1 MASRSSLSCWR
12 ASGLSTGPIPR
23 QYEAETPS
31 GGRAITNHSSNQP
44 REAVGVFA
52 ERTGFEAAVAEL
64 EVAGFDHTDLS
75 VLATREAIEAAG
87 TPKESWSE
95 VFNAFVNEIRYEN
108 PLFASSMIFL
118 AGGPVTATIAG
129 IIAAAVGS
137 LAVKDVVDE
146 VVARPHTEEF
156 ARAVE
161 AGGAILWVRA
171 GTIAQEQTAMAILKA
186 NGATNVHVVDRKDR
200 T

>member
-1 MASRSSLSCWR
+1 M
-12 ASGLSTGPIPR
+12 
-23 QYEAETPS
+23 
-31 GGRAITNHSSNQP
+31 ITNDMPNDS

-52 ERTGFEAAVAEL
+52 EREGFEAAVAQL
-64 EVAGFDHTDLS
+64 KAAGFEHTDLS

-87 TPKESWSE
+87 TQEESWRE

-108 PLFASSMIFL
+108 PLFASGMIFL

-129 IIAAAVGS
+129 IIAAAVGG
-137 LAVKDVVDE
+137 LAVKDVIEE

-161 AGGAILWVRA
+161 AGGAILWVRT
-171 GTIAQEQTAMAILKA
+171 GSPERERDAMAILEA
-186 NGATNVHVVDRKDR
+186 SGAANVHMLDRNER
-200 T
+200 A

>member
-1 MASRSSLSCWR
+1 M
-12 ASGLSTGPIPR
+12 
-23 QYEAETPS
+23 
-31 GGRAITNHSSNQP
+31 ITNDRSDRF

-52 ERTGFEAAVAEL
+52 ERKPFEAAVADL
-64 EVAGFDHTDLS
+64 KAAGFEHTDLS

-87 TPKESWSE
+87 SPRESWSE

-108 PLFASSMIFL
+108 PLFASGMIFL

-161 AGGAILWVRA
+161 AGGAILWVRTESA
-171 GTIAQEQTAMAILKA
+171 ADEERAITILEA

>member
-1 MASRSSLSCWR
+1 M
-12 ASGLSTGPIPR
+12 
-23 QYEAETPS
+23 
-31 GGRAITNHSSNQP
+31 ITNDMPNDS

-52 ERTGFEAAVAEL
+52 EREGFEAAVAQL
-64 EVAGFDHTDLS
+64 KAAGFEHTDLS

-87 TPKESWSE
+87 TPKESWRE

-108 PLFASSMIFL
+108 PLFASGMIFL

-129 IIAAAVGS
+129 IIAAAVGG
-137 LAVKDVVDE
+137 LAVKDVIEE

-161 AGGAILWVRA
+161 AGGAILWVRT
-171 GTIAQEQTAMAILKA
+171 GSPERERDAMAILEA
-186 NGATNVHVVDRKDR
+186 SGAANVHMHDRNER
-200 T
+200 P